1 MFQHTWDRSSLSFQI
16 KEHIYLTRCSTSIFA
31 LLLYDLGSDSR
42 LDMEKDQDQR
52 EEVPGFTPVP
62 SSQSSTSAEQASIDT
77 IAGSLDFDNSNN
89 VRVSRPILRV
99 LTQKESLQ
107 LCHLKQSGLISSA
120 SPPHHVTFD
129 TVEIRAYAI
138 ILGCNPAVTKGPP
151 MTINWDH
158 CCGVIEPVDEYEA
171 KRLPRKS
178 AILLRK
184 SSLERQSLLKE
195 EGFGSDDFRMAEAA
209 VDEIKNSREL
219 SKQGKSDLSAM
230 IAESKRKKAQQ
241 KVKKTGSGFLGF
253 SFFKRN
259 TSRRASSAAS
269 A

>member
-1 MFQHTWDRSSLSFQI
+1 MLD
-16 KEHIYLTRCSTSIFA
+16 A
-31 LLLYDLGSDSR
+31 LGSDSR
-42 LDMEKDQDQR
+42 LDMKKDQDQR
-52 EEVPGFTPVP
+52 EEIPGSTPVP
-62 SSQSSTSAEQASIDT
+62 SSLLSTSAEQASIDT
-77 IAGSLDFDNSNN
+77 IAGSLDFDLSNH

-99 LTQKESLQ
+99 LTQEESLQ
-107 LCHLKQSGLISSA
+107 LCHLKHSSMISSA
-120 SPPHHVTFD
+120 RPPHHVKFD
-129 TVEIRAYAI
+129 TVEIRAYPI

-151 MTINWDH
+151 LTINWDH
-158 CCGVIEPVDEYEA
+158 CCGVIEPFDEYEA

-209 VDEIKNSREL
+209 VDEIKRSREL
-219 SKQGKSDLSAM
+219 SKHGKSDLSAM
-230 IAESKRKKAQQ
+230 IAESKRKKAQH
-241 KVKKTGSGFLGF
+241 KVKKTGNGFLVF